1 MKIVIV
7 GGGTAGWLAAC
18 YLSRFN
24 HSTENLNEIVVIESS
39 KIPIIGAGEGST
51 GIFTKIINKDF
62 KDWKM
67 QEVDFLSKTDSTL
80 KLGINFKDWSGKGT
94 QFYSPVQP
102 SETTMSSIDTHVLVC
117 HMLGNYYDSSPS
129 GYLMAKNLST
139 YSQSGNTIFGHS
151 YHFDANKV
159 GKYFKDFAMKL
170 GGVKVLDTEITSLNK
185 DSLTG
190 ELKSVETTIGNIDG
204 DFWIDCSGFARILIG
219 PMGGGWESY
228 KDYLLTNAAI
238 PFIQKY
244 NLNETPNLETLSLAQ
259 PNGWMWKIPT
269 QERYGCGYVYSDN
282 HTSYEKAVEELEKNI
297 GTKIEPIRNLKF
309 EPGRVAEPWI
319 KNVVA
324 IGLSQGFVEP
334 LEATSIHATIVQL
347 DFLCSN
353 AINFAFD
360 VKTSNFDS
368 NVKRYNKFVNFF
380 FDDIKDLIQVHYM
393 TQREDTPF
401 WKELKYE
408 VKKTDFVSD
417 ILEICKYRSPS
428 MLDFNFYHGS
438 GNWGVWCW
446 TLIGL
451 GHISKETAMKTISA
465 YRNTDEMIQ
474 STFNAI
480 KHRNRMNE
488 IRCMNYSEFM
498 KFLKKE
504 KEKNAYI
511 K

>member
-24 HSTENLNEIVVIESS
+24 HSTKTPNEIVVIESS

-51 GIFTKIINKDF
+51 GIFTKILNRDF
-62 KDWKM
+62 KAWNLN
-67 QEVDFLSKTDSTL
+67 EVDFLTKTESTL
-80 KLGINFKDWSGKGT
+80 KLGINFKDWNGKGT

-102 SETTMSSIDTHVLVC
+102 SETTMASIDNHLLVC

-129 GYLMAKNLST
+129 GYLMANGIST
-139 YSQSGNTIFGHS
+139 YSPNGSTIFGHS
-151 YHFDANKV
+151 YHFDAHKV
-159 GKYFKDFAMKL
+159 GKYFKEHAMKI
-170 GGVKVLDTEITSLNK
+170 GGVKTIDTEITSINK

-190 ELKSVETTIGNIDG
+190 ELKSVETTIGNIEG
-204 DFWIDCSGFARILIG
+204 DMWIDCSGFSRVLIE
-219 PMGGGWESY
+219 PMGGGWVSY

-238 PFIQKY
+238 PFIEKY
-244 NLNETPNLETLSLAQ
+244 KPNEVPNLETLSQAQ
-259 PNGWMWKIPT
+259 PNGWMWQIPT

-282 HTSYEKAVEELEKNI
+282 HTTFEKAVEELEKNI
-297 GTKIEPIRNLKF
+297 GRKIEPIRNLKF
-309 EPGRVAEPWI
+309 EPGRVANPWV
-319 KNVVA
+319 KNVIA

-353 AINFAFD
+353 AINFAYD
-360 VKTSNFDS
+360 KNTSAFQANI
-368 NVKRYNKFVNFF
+368 NRYNKFVNFF
-380 FDDIKDLIQVHYM
+380 FDDIKDLIQIHYM
-393 TQREDTPF
+393 TEREDTPF
-401 WKELKYE
+401 WKDLKYS

-417 ILEICKYRSPS
+417 ILDICKHRSPS

-451 GHISKETAMKTISA
+451 GHITKEIAEKTIMA
-465 YRNTDEMIQ
+465 YRNTDEMI
-474 STFNAI
+474 SGTYNAI

-488 IRCMNYSEFM
+488 IKCMNNSEFM
-498 KFLKKE
+498 QFLKKQ
-504 KEKNAYI
+504 KEKNGYS